1 MGAKQYV
8 SLEEVQTVCREL
20 GLRDW
25 TALESAS
32 VPLAEARE
40 VLDAVNDAH
49 MELPLEDFRQGLEIE
64 LEHGLRFKDANVTSN
79 HPLLTGMIVLAHLKE
94 SLLYY
99 KYLRVAELEADI
111 LKAVAASDMTQM
123 SMLHARLTAAKRA
136 LAEASARFL
145 AAA

>member
-1 MGAKQYV
+1 MSAKQYV
-8 SLEEVQTVCREL
+8 SLEEVRSECRKL

-32 VPLAEARE
+32 VPMAEARVIMDE
-40 VLDAVNDAH
+40 VNETQE
-49 MELPLEDFRQGLEIE
+49 ELPVEDFRQGLEIE

-111 LKAVAASDMTQM
+111 LKAVAASDMTHM
-123 SMLHARLTAAKRA
+123 SMLHARLTAAKRS